1 MRRVC
6 CICGEFE
13 TQSRKSSFSFFSIPK
28 KHGLLRANEIQL
40 VERRISAWNA
50 ILGQYLNRHYGIQ
63 CVCSNHFHS
72 GKPSYLYL
80 DNDVDC
86 VPSKNLSNLQQH
98 EESGIENVA
107 DCSLQSDMSMN
118 DCVMNSTSVS
128 NENTAPDNLL
138 NCNLSIN
145 ANSLGENLLSEEENS
160 MFCYYQFQVLVN

>member
-80 DNDVDC
+80 DNDVDW

-107 DCSLQSDMSMN
+107 DCSLQPQELDFVKLHNKCKRWNKMQQKN
-118 DCVMNSTSVS
+118 KRLPTFAYKNV
-128 NENTAPDNLL
+128 
-138 NCNLSIN
+138 
-145 ANSLGENLLSEEENS
+145 
-160 MFCYYQFQVLVN
+160 